1 MSNKNIIQK
10 DLVNK
15 YLNIQPPKKN
25 EPINRSEHH
34 FTIDNDYI
42 LLSVINRAKKLKELG
57 FYISAEG
64 MIKEYYNRYYPDK
77 IDEVLQLI

>member
-10 DLVNK
+10 DLVNE
-15 YLNIQPPKKN
+15 YLNIQPPKKDKV
-25 EPINRSEHH
+25 INRSEHH
-34 FTIDNDYI
+34 FTIENDYI

-64 MIKEYYNRYYPDK
+64 MVKEYCGMYYADK
-77 IDEVLQLI
+77 VDEVLQLI